1 MASRSQVIRIK
12 PFFFLHVLDNNN
24 NVTFVEV
31 GPKTFTVLDHHTIVL
46 QPTPMIIVPPRQYCI
61 ISNPVVR
68 VGNEPV
74 RDEHGNY
81 KLRHGDEEVRLAQD
95 WSEPFV
101 LYPGE
106 ALYGKVAPLQVVA
119 PNTALKLRALRDCKD
134 ESGELRA
141 AGDEWLFK
149 GPGTYVP
156 RVEVQVVEVVRA
168 TLIGPNQAIRLRARK
183 EFGDKKTAEEWLV
196 RTQGAYLPGVY
207 EEIVAT
213 VQAVVLTDKRAL
225 QLRAARTFTDFYN
238 VVRKAGEEWL
248 VTKSMAERHIPDV
261 YEVVVGEVNITTLNS
276 RQYCVV
282 LDPVQASTGK
292 PALGM
297 RELRKGE
304 RSFFLL
310 PGERLEAGIQ
320 AIHVLESSEAL
331 LLRAREQF
339 QDGAELR
346 KPGDRWMIYGPCDYV
361 PPVTVDIIEKRRAIP
376 LDKNEGVYVRDV
388 KTGRVRAVTGAVYM
402 LSPYEELWEKDL
414 PAVVEELLNRDA
426 DQSADAPQ
434 PGAQG
439 GAAPAAP
446 SAAAAPR
453 DKTRVVTYR
462 IPHNSAVQIY
472 DYKAKKARVHFGP
485 DLIMLDP
492 DEQFTVLS
500 LSGLTPKQPK
510 VLNVLALLLGPRFS
524 TDVVVVETA
533 DHARLSLK
541 LSYNWHFEIDR
552 SKDDDAAS
560 LFSVPDFIGDFCKA
574 IASRVRGSVAQQT
587 FDNFHKH
594 SADLIRQAV
603 FGVDPTTGAIRNRF
617 QFTAN
622 RLVITN
628 IDVQSVEPVDSRT
641 RDALQKSVQLAI
653 EITTKSQEA
662 AARHEAE
669 RREQEARGR
678 LERQKIE
685 DEAEAEKSRKEL
697 LQLQAQSAAVE
708 STGQATAEAKA
719 RSEAARIE
727 GEAAVRQAELRA
739 EAQKIKAE
747 QSLDLLKQEQDN
759 EVSHQRDLNG
769 LEINR
774 ARELAAID
782 AEKFSQLVSAIGP
795 RTLQKVAQAGPETQ
809 QRLLKALGV
818 RTVTITDGSTPI
830 NLFSSPAAA
839 ALGAPH

>member
-1 MASRSQVIRIK
+1 MASRSQVIRLK
-12 PFFFLHVLDNNN
+12 PYHYIHVLDNNN
-24 NVTFVEV
+24 SVTFVEF

-46 QPTPMIIVPPRQYCI
+46 QPTPMIIVPPRHYCI

-68 VGNEPV
+68 GADREPV
-74 RDEHGNY
+74 RDKDGQF

-95 WSEPFV
+95 WSEPFP

-119 PNTALKLRALRDCKD
+119 PNTALKLRALRDWED
-134 ESGELRA
+134 ETGEHS

-168 TLIGPNQAIRLRARK
+168 TLIGPNQALRLRARK
-183 EFGDKKTAEEWLV
+183 EFGERKTAEEWLV
-196 RTQGAYLPGVY
+196 RTPGAYLPGVH
-207 EEIVAT
+207 EEIVTT

-225 QLRAARTFTDFYN
+225 QLRAARTFTDFYG

-248 VTKSMAERHIPDV
+248 VTKEMTERHIQDV
-261 YEVVVGEVNITTLNS
+261 YEVSVGEVQITTLNS

-282 LDPVQASTGK
+282 VDPVSPVTGK

-320 AIHVLESSEAL
+320 NVHVLESGEAL

-339 QDGAELR
+339 PDGQEVR
-346 KPGDRWMIYGPCDYV
+346 KPGDRWVIDGPCDYV
-361 PPVTVDIIEKRRAIP
+361 PTVTVDIVEKRRAIP

-388 KTGRVRAVTGAVYM
+388 KTGRVRKETGVVYK
-402 LSPYEELWEKDL
+402 LKAYEELWEKDL

-434 PGAQG
+434 GAPGAP
-439 GAAPAAP
+439 APAAA
-446 SAAAAPR
+446 SAGPR

-510 VLNVLALLLGPRFS
+510 VLNVIALLLGPRFS

-541 LSYNWHFEIDR
+541 LSYNWHFDVDR
-552 SKDDDAAS
+552 TKEDQVAA

-574 IASRVRGSVAQQT
+574 IASRVRGSVAQQN
-587 FDNFHKH
+587 FDHFHKH

-603 FGVDPTTGAIRNRF
+603 FGVDPVTGGARTKF
-617 QFTAN
+617 EFASN
-622 RLVITN
+622 RLIITN

-719 RSEAARIE
+719 RSGAARIE
-727 GEAAVRQAELRA
+727 GEAAVHQAELRA
-739 EAQKIKAE
+739 KAQGIKAQQALE
-747 QSLDLLKQEQDN
+747 FMKQEQDN
-759 EVSHQRDLNG
+759 EVEHQRSLNG
-769 LEINR
+769 LEISR
-774 ARELAAID
+774 ARDLASIE
-782 AEKFSQLVSAIGP
+782 AEKFSSLVTAIGP
-795 RTLQKVAQAGPETQ
+795 KTLQKVAQAGPETQ
-809 QRLLKALGV
+809 VRLLKALGI
-818 RTVTITDGSTPI
+818 RSVTITDGSTPI
-830 NLFSSPAAA
+830 NLFSSPAQA
-839 ALGAPH
+839 ALGAPN